1 MVLLDNCACSRIEVY
16 SQSGEKY
23 HPYLYG
29 TYLRR
34 AEKVNGRPFY
44 TSDDHIHGIW
54 WYQDNSRPRYEWKMG
69 HSSDKGTTVGWASN
83 LQDVDCPQST
93 KNFSWWMNSIYI
105 IDSYQQWRTVGYALD
120 IRCLPDDNF
129 KGHEISNFKKT

>member
-16 SQSGEKY
+16 SQSGKKY

-44 TSDDHIHGIW
+44 ISDAYGGKYGIW
-54 WYQDNSRPRYEWKMG
+54 WDQDDSYPKYQWVIGYSSRQGYL
-69 HSSDKGTTVGWASN
+69 ASN
-83 LQDVDCPQST
+83 LQDL
-93 KNFSWWMNSIYI
+93 
-105 IDSYQQWRTVGYALD
+105 G
-120 IRCLPDDNF
+120 
-129 KGHEISNFKKT
+129 G

>member
-23 HPYLYG
+23 HPFLYG
-29 TYLRR
+29 TYLRS

-44 TSDDHIHGIW
+44 ISDAYGGKYGIW
-54 WYQDNSRPRYEWKMG
+54 WAQDITPKQWQIGY
-69 HSSDKGTTVGWASN
+69 SSDKGKDNGWASN
-83 LQDVDCPQST
+83 LQDVDCPQSL
-93 KNFSWWMNSIYI
+93 KHFSWWMNSIYI